1 MSFMT
6 IKLFYEKYDYIIK
19 LSTIVMNFSMCVTT
33 TSDYSH
39 LDHEFEILFE
49 CM

>member
-1 MSFMT
+1 MT
-6 IKLFYEKYDYIIK
+6 IKLFYQKYDYIIK
-19 LSTIVMNFSMCVTT
+19 LLTIVMNFSMCATI

-39 LDHEFEILFE
+39 LDHGFELLFE